1 MGYYEYLCELLRP
14 LGVYALGEDTL
25 SGAELAAA
33 GEGLDAAAEAL
44 DIAERESVLATAED
58 EGLVR
63 RERLFTRL
71 GVRTTPELRRLAVA
85 SLAGIGADGFTLAE
99 IDRALS
105 GCGIRAA
112 VEETGTSGTVRVRFP
127 KTGGEPEGFERIREV
142 ILDILPC
149 HLAVEFVFR
158 YLTWAECEA
167 RGATWASIEAA
178 NHSWE
183 SFLSDVPGL

>member
-1 MGYYEYLCELLRP
+1 MGYYAYLCELLRP
-14 LGVYALGEDTL
+14 LGVYALGENSL

-44 DIAERESVLATAED
+44 ALAARESVLATAED

-112 VEETGTSGTVRVRFP
+112 VEETDTGGTVRVRFP

-167 RGATWASIEAA
+167 MGATWASIEAED
-178 NHSWE
+178 HSWE
-183 SFLSDVPGL
+183 SFLSAVPGL